1 MSDHVGAFVGWLV
14 VMAVMFMPWKLPSS
28 APVFTFPPTRDLTA
42 YPALVT
48 VTCDQLNST
57 TLSSLLRTVQQT
69 QSLAKFRVED
79 VLRKCIATHNDLH
92 FDVFDYLQISYH
104 GVALLRVRN
113 NASNAGYSVDISHL
127 Y

>member
-1 MSDHVGAFVGWLV
+1 MLDHVVSAAWVLIVLAMIFGK
-14 VMAVMFMPWKLPSS
+14 PQPSS
-28 APVFTFPPTRDLTA
+28 NGPPVTFPPTRDLVL

-48 VTCDQLNST
+48 VTCDQLNIT

-79 VLRKCIATHNDLH
+79 VLRKCIAAHADLH

-113 NASNAGYSVDISHL
+113 NASNVGYSVDISHL